1 MTFVELELSTLVA
14 LPSMEELAE
23 AMKLRAQEEVHIDL
37 QDKDNYQV
45 RLPQCLVVVLLVLA
59 YSLELASMEGSFL
72 VDDHN
77 YNERSRITKNT
88 KFS

>member
-23 AMKLRAQEEVHIDL
+23 AMKLRVQEEVHID
-37 QDKDNYQV
+37 
-45 RLPQCLVVVLLVLA
+45 LLVLA

-77 YNERSRITKNT
+77 YKERSILVAILPKSTARGRL
-88 KFS
+88 